1 MHPLY
6 EQADKLTKVVIEA
19 ALKVQNHFGIGLLES
34 IYMTC
39 LERELTLRGHVCSH
53 EKSVQIEY
61 EGLVF
66 EKDLRYDLLVDDC
79 LMIEGKSKAGDIVLE
94 ERQQLLSYMNL
105 LNKPLGLVMN
115 FSCPQMLKR
124 GIRRVILKGADSA
137 NDF

>member
-6 EQADKLTKVVIEA
+6 EQADKLTKVIIEA
-19 ALKVQNHFGIGLLES
+19 ALKVQAHFGIGLLES
-34 IYMTC
+34 IYMIC

-53 EKSVQIEY
+53 EQSVQIEY
-61 EGLVF
+61 EGMVF

-94 ERQQLLSYMNL
+94 ERQQLLSYMQL

-124 GIRRVILKGADSA
+124 GIRRVILKDADRV
-137 NDF
+137 NGF

>member
-6 EQADKLTKVVIEA
+6 EKADKLTKVVIEA

-53 EKSVQIEY
+53 EQSVQIEY
-61 EGLVF
+61 EGMVF

-94 ERQQLLSYMNL
+94 ERQQVLSYMQL
-105 LNKPLGLVMN
+105 LSIPLGLVMN

-124 GIRRVILKGADSA
+124 GIRRVILKDADSVTGC
-137 NDF
+137 

>member
-19 ALKVQNHFGIGLLES
+19 ALKVQKHFGIGLLES

-39 LERELTLRGHVCSH
+39 LERELTLRGHVCSI
-53 EKSVQIEY
+53 EQSVKIEY
-61 EGLVF
+61 EGMVF
-66 EKDLRYDLLVDDC
+66 VKDLRYDLLVDNC
-79 LMIEGKSKAGDIVLE
+79 LLIEGKSKAGDIVLE
-94 ERQQLLSYMNL
+94 ERQQLLSYMQL
-105 LNKPLGLVMN
+105 LNMPLGLVMN

-124 GIRRVILKGADSA
+124 GVRRVILKGADSA